1 MLRARD
7 RFDVHDA
14 VRALQNYVD
23 CYAASNEG
31 DGTDIDSLWA
41 TAEDLV
47 IALGAALER
56 LVEVDPVVR
65 KELSEALAAFDKW
78 AIDRTADAPEVREV
92 FLTTCLSER
101 RMASLPQD
109 VLTELL
115 THEDRVV
122 RLAAIKAL
130 GISQGRTRGRN
141 AGR

>member
-1 MLRARD
+1 
-7 RFDVHDA
+7 
-14 VRALQNYVD
+14 
-23 CYAASNEG
+23 
-31 DGTDIDSLWA
+31 
-41 TAEDLV
+41 
-47 IALGAALER
+47 
-56 LVEVDPVVR
+56 VR

-78 AIDRTADAPEVREV
+78 ALDRTADAPEVREV

-115 THEDRVV
+115 MHKDRVV
-122 RLAAIKAL
+122 RLAAVKAL